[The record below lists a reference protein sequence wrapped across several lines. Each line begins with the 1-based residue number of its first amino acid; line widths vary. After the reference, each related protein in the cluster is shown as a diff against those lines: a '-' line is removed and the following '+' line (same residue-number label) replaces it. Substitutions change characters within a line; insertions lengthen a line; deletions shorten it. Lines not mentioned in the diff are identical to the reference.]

1 MALTLNAMKELKE
14 FTNFTQL
21 RFYCSKPG
29 VRTLNLVTALNS
41 TGEAVVQYFSGQTN
55 VQPDA
60 CGSFIR
66 LDDDNSK
73 LAQSCHRW
81 GKGNN
86 DIFYVGK
93 WGRGR
98 FQTRLIDFPI
108 FEYSALRWSLYH
120 HSGKFDCDD
129 KGGAA
134 IPGSFWQVFVRWE
147 FFCFNHII
155 SNKICATAAKPFSVF
170 LLQFDVGNLSSSD
183 RVQPLGRGRSGYK
196 GIAHHILSVI
206 LRVIFNYHF

>member
-155 SNKICATAAKPFSVF
+155 SNKIGPQLQNHSVF
-170 LLQFDVGNLSSSD
+170 F
-183 RVQPLGRGRSGYK
+183 
-196 GIAHHILSVI
+196 IAI
-206 LRVIFNYHF
+206 RCWEPE